1 MAKLLVVDDDAAIR
15 KLHRLNLADTFEI
28 IDTAEP
34 EQALALAL
42 EHKPD
47 AILLDLMMPK
57 YSGLELCQT
66 LTSFSST
73 QLIPVFVVSG
83 EIKQETK
90 ALCLSLGASAF
101 FEKPVDYEALRV
113 SLVSILQGKRS
124 ERRSE
129 VRVRLRAVLK
139 LRGIDHI
146 GKAFEELTTTENLG
160 QRSFLCG
167 CTPFLKLGSVVE
179 VFLVSGN
186 EESAGKAQVVRCAKS
201 DTQYPRYAFQFAEKT
216 GRWVL
221 G

>member
-1 MAKLLVVDDDAAIR
+1 MPKLLVVDDDDAIR
-15 KLHRLNLADTFEI
+15 KLHRLNLADAFEI

-47 AILLDLMMPK
+47 AILLDLMMPRF
-57 YSGLELCQT
+57 SGLELCQT

-83 EIKQETK
+83 EVKEQTK
-90 ALCLSLGASAF
+90 ALCRNLGATEF
-101 FEKPVDYEALRV
+101 FEKPVDYDALKA
-113 SLVSILQGKRS
+113 SLLNTLQAKRP

-129 VRVRLRAVLK
+129 VRVRLRTVLK
-139 LRGIDHI
+139 LKGADKD

-160 QRSFLCG
+160 QHSFLCG
-167 CTPFLKLGSVVE
+167 CTPFLKLNS
-179 VFLVSGN
+179 LVDVLLISGA
-186 EESAGKAQVVRCAKS
+186 EESAGKARVVRCAKS
-201 DTQYPRYAFQFAEKT
+201 GTQYPRYAFQFVEKT
-216 GRWVL
+216 AQWVL

>member
-1 MAKLLVVDDDAAIR
+1 MPKLLVVDDDESIR
-15 KLHRLNLADTFEI
+15 KLHRLNLADTFDI

-34 EQALALAL
+34 EHALALAL

-73 QLIPVFVVSG
+73 QLIPVVVVSG
-83 EIKQETK
+83 EIKQEIKT
-90 ALCLSLGASAF
+90 LCQSLGASAF
-101 FEKPVDYEALRV
+101 FEKPVDYDALRA
-113 SLVSILQGKRS
+113 SLTDILKGKRP

-129 VRVRLRAVLK
+129 VRVRLRTVIK
-139 LRGIDHI
+139 LRGQDRE
-146 GKAFEELTTTENLG
+146 GKVFEELTTTENLG
-160 QRSFLCG
+160 QQSFLCG
-167 CTPFLKLGSVVE
+167 CTPFLKLTSLVE
-179 VFLVSGN
+179 VFLISGA
-186 EESAGKAQVVRCAKS
+186 EESAGKARVVRCAKS
-201 DTQYPRYAFQFAEKT
+201 DTQYPRYAFQFVEKT

>member
-1 MAKLLVVDDDAAIR
+1 MAKLLVVDDDEAIR
-15 KLHRLNLADTFEI
+15 KLHRLNLADTFDI

-34 EQALALAL
+34 EHALALAL

-73 QLIPVFVVSG
+73 QLIPVLVVSG
-83 EIKQETK
+83 EIKQEIKT
-90 ALCLSLGASAF
+90 LCHNLGASAF
-101 FEKPVDYEALRV
+101 FEKPVDYDALKA
-113 SLVSILQGKRS
+113 SLASILQAKRP

-129 VRVRLRAVLK
+129 VRVRLRTVLK
-139 LRGIDHI
+139 LRGLDNA

-167 CTPFLKLGSVVE
+167 CTPSLKLNSVVD
-179 VFLVSGN
+179 VLLISGI
-186 EESAGKAQVVRCAKS
+186 EEPAGKARVVRCARS
-201 DTQYPRYAFQFAEKT
+201 GTQYPRYGFQFVEKT
-216 GRWVL
+216 GHWVL

>member
-1 MAKLLVVDDDAAIR
+1 MPKLLVVDDDEAIR
-15 KLHRLNLADTFEI
+15 KLHRLNLADAFEI

-57 YSGLELCQT
+57 FSGLELCQT

-83 EIKQETK
+83 EVKEETK
-90 ALCLSLGASAF
+90 TLCRNLGATQF
-101 FEKPVDYEALRV
+101 FEKPVDYDALRA
-113 SLVSILQGKRS
+113 SLLNTVQAKRP

-129 VRVRLRAVLK
+129 VRVRLRTVLK
-139 LRGIDHI
+139 LRGSDKD

-167 CTPFLKLGSVVE
+167 CTPFLKINATVE
-179 VFLVSGN
+179 VLLISGA
-186 EESAGKAQVVRCAKS
+186 EESAGKARVVRCAKS
-201 DTQYPRYAFQFAEKT
+201 DTQYPRYAFQFVEKT
-216 GRWVL
+216 GHWVL
-221 G
+221 A